1 MIQVKQSGTST
12 KYDVEALRKRDKRVK
27 TKSQK
32 ICRSY
37 REKTGSG
44 VFLSPPSWIGLN
56 PTMKNNE
63 KYCPYKQT
71 WRRCRFP
78 GWLRA
83 YLTWL
88 QLIKYITCYKLR
100 QKIDNI
106 SFLSWHKRLYI
117 SKNPTKIKTGWYH
130 DITLS
135 WIFKIFF
142 KLRRYEETFPKTAI

>member
-1 MIQVKQSGTST
+1 MFLIQVKQFGTST
-12 KYDVEALRKRDKRVK
+12 KYDVKPFVSVVKELK
-27 TKSQK
+27 TKSEK
-32 ICRSY
+32 TCRSY
-37 REKTGSG
+37 KEKTGSG
-44 VFLSPPSWIGLN
+44 VFLPPPSWIGLN
-56 PTMKNNE
+56 PTMKNNK

-117 SKNPTKIKTGWYH
+117 SKNPTKNKTGW
-130 DITLS
+130 
-135 WIFKIFF
+135 
-142 KLRRYEETFPKTAI
+142 